1 MKALITGANGFTGSH
16 LVKALLQRQCEVVG
30 LVRNP
35 ERAHRLTGLPIEL
48 AVGDICDR
56 AVLDPALAD
65 VDWVFHTAAYVDLGI
80 VDRDRM
86 ARVNVE
92 GTRTLLAAA
101 QAANVQKLVYCSTIG
116 IYGDTQ
122 GRTIDETF
130 EREQQ
135 GFSSAYD
142 STKYDAQALVNQAV
156 ADGFPAVSVM
166 PSGIFGPDDPHF
178 GPVIQSFLN
187 GKLPF
192 WLGGDR
198 VTGIV
203 HVDDLVEA
211 MILAAAQSEP
221 GEHYILS
228 TADLPTRE
236 MFKLLGELSGQRPP
250 REIPR
255 WLAQTVAAILDPIGQ
270 LSGWNP
276 PLSHE
281 RLHYVY
287 DRCVRVSGQKA
298 KTQLGWQPRDLKTLF
313 AELVEHYGRQT
324 PT

>member
-1 MKALITGANGFTGSH
+1 MKALVTGANGFTGSH
-16 LVKALLQRQCEVVG
+16 LVKALLARQIEVVA
-30 LVRNP
+30 LVRSL
-35 ERAHRLTGLPIEL
+35 ERAQRLMGLPIAL
-48 AVGDICDR
+48 VSGDIGDR
-56 AVLDPALAD
+56 AILDQAMTG

-80 VDRDRM
+80 VDAERM
-86 ARVNVE
+86 AKVNIE
-92 GTRTLLAAA
+92 GTRTVLAAA
-101 QAANVQKLVYCSTIG
+101 QAAAIQKLVYCSTIG

-130 EREQQ
+130 QREQQ

-142 STKYDAQALVNQAV
+142 STKYAAQQLVDQAV
-156 ADGFPAVSVM
+156 AEGLPAVSVM

-178 GPVIQSFLN
+178 GPVIRLFLQ

-211 MILAAAQSEP
+211 MILAAEQSAP

-228 TADLPTRE
+228 TDDLPTRE
-236 MFKLLGELSGQRPP
+236 MFGILGRLAGQDVP
-250 REIPR
+250 REIPKA
-255 WLAQTVAAILDPIGQ
+255 LAYAVTAVLDPIGQ

-276 PLSHE
+276 PLSRE
-281 RLHYVY
+281 RLHYIY
-287 DRCVRVSGQKA
+287 DRCVRVTGEKA
-298 KTQLGWQPRDLKTLF
+298 RRELGWQPRDLETLF
-313 AELVEHYGRQT
+313 AELVAHHES
-324 PT
+324 